1 MSPFIELPVSAEVK
15 TLMGVYTRKKSPSVF
30 APVAGELPAGSRIGL
45 QAAVVGDAVQGNP
58 HWYRIDDDTFIW
70 AGACTRIEPCPEFPP
85 VNRVNWTAVV
95 FEVR

>member
-1 MSPFIELPVSAEVK
+1 MSPFIELPVSAHVK
-15 TLMGVYTRKKSPSVF
+15 TLMEVFTRKESPSVF
-30 APVAGELPAGSRIGL
+30 APVAHALPAGSRISV

-70 AGACTRIEPCPEFPP
+70 SGACSRIDPCPEFPP
-85 VNRVNWTAVV
+85 CTRVSWTAVV